1 VAPAL
6 WPNFAVHRIVDTSYD
21 ALDRKTREAV
31 SGGGATAGVTEYGY
45 DRAGRLI
52 CTAVRMNPDYW
63 ATPLPDKCVPGPAHS
78 AYGQDRISKSVYDS
92 AGQLIESWDGV
103 GTPLQRREA
112 AYTYNANGR
121 KLSLTDARGYRA
133 EMAYDAF
140 DRQQRWTFPSRTTP
154 GAADPSDYEQYGY
167 DADGNR
173 TSLRK
178 RDGSV
183 LTFQYDALDRMIVK
197 VVPERPGLAAA
208 QTRDVYYEYDNR
220 GLQTRARFDSPAGEG
235 VTTGYDGFG
244 RVISSTLAMAGTSRT
259 IGHLWDGDGNRIR
272 ITHPDGPFFT
282 YDYDGLGRSLR
293 VHEGQWDPLVTFA
306 YDSAGRR
313 SGLTSGGTASS
324 YAYDPAGRLQTL
336 THDLAGTS
344 ADQVFAL
351 TYNAA
356 GQIASRRSEN
366 DSYAWTGAVAVDRP
380 YSVNGQNQYLSA
392 GPATFAYDLNGNLV
406 SDGSTVF
413 VYDVENR
420 LVSASGAK
428 NAALV
433 YDPLGR
439 LFQTSGGAAGITQF
453 VYDDDALIA
462 EYNSAGTM
470 AHRYLHGTG
479 KGVDDPLI
487 WYDNFAWGWRRALVP
502 DQQGSIVAVADM
514 FGGPI
519 AINAYDEYGIPKADA
534 AGNPG
539 AGTTGRFQY
548 TGQAWIPELGMYHYK
563 ARIYSPTLGR
573 FMQVDPIGYD
583 DQFNLYAYVVNDP
596 VNKVDS
602 DGKRI
607 EIGGDA
613 NYQKQVWADLKAIE
627 HTRSGKGLITWLS
640 RSPIVVKVG
649 PREGVDQNNTIP
661 NTGPIVNG
669 INVDAYNGKGA
680 GSEIGYDPND
690 RRGGVDDKGRTDRPP
705 AAGLAHELGH
715 AFDNARGRASLIDG
729 PDKPGTT
736 PPSERTAIR
745 TENAFR
751 KETGLT
757 PRCCYYPKDPQ

>member
-1 VAPAL
+1 
-6 WPNFAVHRIVDTSYD
+6 
-21 ALDRKTREAV
+21 
-31 SGGGATAGVTEYGY
+31 
-45 DRAGRLI
+45 
-52 CTAVRMNPDYW
+52 
-63 ATPLPDKCVPGPAHS
+63 
-78 AYGQDRISKSVYDS
+78 
-92 AGQLIESWDGV
+92 
-103 GTPLQRREA
+103 
-112 AYTYNANGR
+112 
-121 KLSLTDARGYRA
+121 
-133 EMAYDAF
+133 
-140 DRQQRWTFPSRTTP
+140 
-154 GAADPSDYEQYGY
+154 
-167 DADGNR
+167 
-173 TSLRK
+173 
-178 RDGSV
+178 
-183 LTFQYDALDRMIVK
+183 MIVK
-197 VVPERPGLAAA
+197 VVPERSGLAPA

-351 TYNAA
+351 TYNPA

-406 SDGSTVF
+406 SDGSTAF

-453 VYDDDALIA
+453 VYDDDALIG
-462 EYNSAGTM
+462 EYNSGGAM

-514 FGGPI
+514 FGGV
-519 AINAYDEYGIPKADA
+519 NAYDEYGIPNADA
-534 AGNPG
+534 NGTPG
-539 AGTTGRFQY
+539 AGNTGRFGY
-548 TGQAWIPELGMYHYK
+548 TGQAWIPELGMYYYK

-573 FMQVDPIGYD
+573 FMQTDPIGYD
-583 DQFNLYAYVVNDP
+583 DQINLYAYVGNDP
-596 VNKVDS
+596 IDMSDPTGLAGGSDHYDDVMAGRVPAVATPRQALASGEVVANLLEGLSEFLNSQPELGGKTAGGPIAGAAATLRAEIRAAKAAEAAAARAAQRAASAAKGIPDS
-602 DGKRI
+602 R
-607 EIGGDA
+607 IGG
-613 NYQKQVWADLKAIE
+613 
-627 HTRSGKGLITWLS
+627 SGKPVQHTVVHSS
-640 RSPIVVKVG
+640 RKAA
-649 PREGVDQNNTIP
+649 REAAQR
-661 NTGPIVNG
+661 
-669 INVDAYNGKGA
+669 DA
-680 GSEIGYDPND
+680 P
-690 RRGGVDDKGRTDRPP
+690 RGGGVRND
-705 AAGLAHELGH
+705 AHPT
-715 AFDNARGRASLIDG
+715 NPKQG
-729 PDKPGTT
+729 PHMQAEGPNGEKVHPTVHH
-736 PPSERTAIR
+736 E
-745 TENAFR
+745 
-751 KETGLT
+751 
-757 PRCCYYPKDPQ
+757 YPKRQR

>member
-1 VAPAL
+1 
-6 WPNFAVHRIVDTSYD
+6 
-21 ALDRKTREAV
+21 
-31 SGGGATAGVTEYGY
+31 
-45 DRAGRLI
+45 
-52 CTAVRMNPDYW
+52 
-63 ATPLPDKCVPGPAHS
+63 
-78 AYGQDRISKSVYDS
+78 
-92 AGQLIESWDGV
+92 
-103 GTPLQRREA
+103 
-112 AYTYNANGR
+112 
-121 KLSLTDARGYRA
+121 
-133 EMAYDAF
+133 
-140 DRQQRWTFPSRTTP
+140 
-154 GAADPSDYEQYGY
+154 
-167 DADGNR
+167 
-173 TSLRK
+173 
-178 RDGSV
+178 
-183 LTFQYDALDRMIVK
+183 
-197 VVPERPGLAAA
+197 
-208 QTRDVYYEYDNR
+208 
-220 GLQTRARFDSPAGEG
+220 

-282 YDYDGLGRSLR
+282 YDYDGLGRALR

-351 TYNAA
+351 TYNPA

-392 GPATFAYDLNGNLV
+392 GPASFAYDLNGNLI
-406 SDGSTVF
+406 SDGSTAF

-462 EYNSAGTM
+462 EYNSAGAM

-479 KGVDDPLI
+479 KGADDPLI

-514 FGGPI
+514 FGTPL
-519 AINAYDEYGIPKADA
+519 AINAYDEYGIPN
-534 AGNPG
+534 AGNQ
-539 AGTTGRFQY
+539 GRFQY
-548 TGQAWIPELGMYHYK
+548 TGQAWVPELGMYYYK

-583 DQFNLYAYVVNDP
+583 DQFNLYAYVSNDP
-596 VNKVDS
+596 VNHEDPTGLACTGSHVPC
-602 DGKRI
+602 
-607 EIGGDA
+607 EGGIA
-613 NYQKQVWADLKAIE
+613 SSFSGSAPGEFAYYQ
-627 HTRSGKGLITWLS
+627 
-640 RSPIVVKVG
+640 
-649 PREGVDQNNTIP
+649 
-661 NTGPIVNG
+661 
-669 INVDAYNGKGA
+669 
-680 GSEIGYDPND
+680 
-690 RRGGVDDKGRTDRPP
+690 RGGRAAPRVARPVGIGRGNNARMAPGGIRGQQVPGGHGQTRHVGRTPRQLQERLQREPRISEASTFNTE
-705 AAGLAHELGH
+705 AAANRMLSSAIRQNQGRIN
-715 AFDNARGRASLIDG
+715 DWVARGDPFPLEISATSRVPI
-729 PDKPGTT
+729 GTVLYRGQST
-736 PPSERTAIR
+736 PRTAYTATFILR
-745 TENAFR
+745 PAPSNDWITYTYDYYVS
-751 KETGLT
+751 TGFVH
-757 PRCCYYPKDPQ
+757 